1 MSLALRG
8 RMGLST
14 RRDRTEP
21 GAQVSSNAAFKG
33 DLIDMRLVIRGALL
47 GESQAIALVA
57 ELLPADI
64 ERAAKMIAAAEG
76 RVAFTGIGK
85 SGHVAR
91 KIAATFSS
99 IGKPAQFVHASEASH
114 GDLGAL
120 APGDIVVALS
130 HSGETAELSDIVA
143 YCTHWGIPLLA
154 LTGNGESSLAQRA
167 TFALVYPKVRE
178 VCAIGRA
185 PTTSTILMM
194 AIGDALAVALTHLLG
209 TSEEQFGRHHPGG
222 TLGARL
228 RKVCDLMH
236 SGEELPVVDHAS
248 SMNEAV
254 IEMSRKGFGMT
265 LVRDASGELS
275 GLITDGDL
283 RRKNAEL
290 WHSLA
295 GDVANF
301 QPRLIGEDALAEEAL
316 LIMRELKVTCLPVT
330 GPDSRIRGLI
340 HIHDCLRGGL

>member
-1 MSLALRG
+1 
-8 RMGLST
+8 
-14 RRDRTEP
+14 
-21 GAQVSSNAAFKG
+21 
-33 DLIDMRLVIRGALL
+33 MRLAIRTALL
-47 GESQAIALVA
+47 GESQAIAQVA
-57 ELLPADI
+57 DLLPTDI
-64 ERAAKMIAAAEG
+64 ERAARLIAAAEG
-76 RVAFTGIGK
+76 RVAFTGVGK

-91 KIAATFSS
+91 KISATFSS
-99 IGKPAQFVHASEASH
+99 IGKPALFVHASEASH

-120 APGDIVVALS
+120 APGDLVVALS

-143 YCTHWGIPLLA
+143 YCTQWGIPLVA
-154 LTGNGESSLAQRA
+154 ISGNRASSLVQRA
-167 TFALVYPKVRE
+167 TFALVYPQARE

-185 PTTSTILMM
+185 PTTSTIMMM

-228 RKVCDLMH
+228 RKVSDLMH
-236 SGEELPVVDHAS
+236 AGEEMPVVDHACP
-248 SMNEAV
+248 MNEAV

-265 LVRDASGELS
+265 LVRDMAGDLR

-290 WHSLA
+290 WHSRA

-301 QPRLIGEDALAEEAL
+301 QPRLISEDALAEEAL
-316 LIMRELKVTCLPVT
+316 LIMRELKVTCLLVT
-330 GPDSRIRGLI
+330 SGDGRVKGLI

>member
-1 MSLALRG
+1 
-8 RMGLST
+8 
-14 RRDRTEP
+14 
-21 GAQVSSNAAFKG
+21 
-33 DLIDMRLVIRGALL
+33 MRLVIRGALL
-47 GESQAIALVA
+47 GESQAIAQAADV
-57 ELLPADI
+57 LPGDI
-64 ERAAKMIAAAEG
+64 EQAARMVAAAEG

-85 SGHVAR
+85 SGHVGR

-120 APGDIVVALS
+120 APGDLVVALS
-130 HSGETAELSDIVA
+130 HSGETAELSDIVT
-143 YCTHWGIPLLA
+143 YCTHWGIPLIA
-154 LTGNGESSLAQRA
+154 ITGNAQSSLAQQA

-228 RKVCDLMH
+228 RKVSDLMH
-236 SGEELPVVDHAS
+236 SGDELPIVDPDTVMA
-248 SMNEAV
+248 EAV

-265 LVRDASGELS
+265 LVRDAAGEIH

-283 RRKNAEL
+283 RRKSSEL
-290 WHSLA
+290 WSARA
-295 GDVANF
+295 GEVANF
-301 QPRLIGEDALAEEAL
+301 QPRMIEENVLIEDAL

-330 GPDSRIRGLI
+330 GPDGRVKGLI
-340 HIHDCLRGGL
+340 HIHDCLRASL